1 MKVARLW
8 TFVTRSCERDST
20 FVLVRINVS
29 SRTFCM
35 MDNCGNATCVQESVI
50 ICLLLRF
57 LYVFPFYLSK
67 VKGNQAFIRN
77 ENQRK
82 VQKWYSNHPLLYCR
96 KLKFHLCFE
105 LWRTNKTCT
114 FSHTSFNQHTKSRE
128 IAFYSFLNFLSQ
140 NYRKPKQ
147 LNWIIW
153 RVKLLLDVC
162 FKIMFS
168 LLLGKLLPLS
178 FESNYVSKPISQ
190 IKT

>member
-82 VQKWYSNHPLLYCR
+82 VQNDIATTLCSLYC
-96 KLKFHLCFE
+96 KKFHLCFE
-105 LWRTNKTCT
+105 LWRNELMHFHTHPLTNTQKV
-114 FSHTSFNQHTKSRE
+114 
-128 IAFYSFLNFLSQ
+128 
-140 NYRKPKQ
+140 
-147 LNWIIW
+147 
-153 RVKLLLDVC
+153 VKLRFIV
-162 FKIMFS
+162 FSTFFHKIT
-168 LLLGKLLPLS
+168 
-178 FESNYVSKPISQ
+178 ENQSN
-190 IKT
+190 